1 MTEAVVSLQG
11 ISKHYGSQKVLADI
25 GLEVMK
31 GDVLGIVGPNGSGK
45 TTLLKIICG
54 LVYPAKY
61 PTERVKSST
70 GSHMSIGAVMDKP
83 GFFPGF
89 CLEKNLVL
97 FTGGERSA
105 QFDAITERLGLKPYL
120 QKKFRQCSSGVQK
133 RCELAAALLQESEL
147 FVLDE
152 PLSGLDPAG
161 IYAFRSIVRDLQAAR
176 STIILADHALNEL
189 EKFCTK
195 ICFLKRGIIREIA
208 TMDELQKRFDN
219 LEEAYRFYNLNIS

>member
-1 MTEAVVSLQG
+1 
-11 ISKHYGSQKVLADI
+11 
-25 GLEVMK
+25 
-31 GDVLGIVGPNGSGK
+31 
-45 TTLLKIICG
+45 
-54 LVYPAKY
+54 
-61 PTERVKSST
+61 
-70 GSHMSIGAVMDKP
+70 MSIGAVMDKP